1 MTIMKLLSHCGTN
14 VIMAPLQVP
23 RIQDRLEEI
32 KALIDLAQDKD
43 GGDMRD
49 DRGGEK
55 LEM

>member
-32 KALIDLAQDKD
+32 KALIDLAEDKD
-43 GGDMRD
+43 GGDKRD
-49 DRGGEK
+49 HLGSD
-55 LEM
+55 